1 MKINMPVTR
10 VELPFPGNTNL
21 VSKTDTKGVITHAN
35 DAFVAM
41 SGFSRQELI
50 GSSHNLVRHPDM
62 PAEAFAD
69 LWQTIKSGLPWRGIV
84 KNRCKSGD
92 YYWVDAF
99 VVPVRQNGT
108 TIGYMSVRTPPSRD
122 QVQKAEALYG
132 AIRNKQA
139 NLPGIKAGVLGR
151 MSIATRLWLA
161 MGGLVA
167 LMAIMAASI
176 FGGLTGSMTT
186 AVTAACILAALLIA
200 MFTGIHFSRSV
211 GGTLSRAS
219 EIFDQIA
226 EGNLTSDVDISGRDE
241 TGLLLCQLG
250 SMQTHLKSMLD
261 DISSAAMAIEVR
273 SAQLGARMTN
283 VMEQSSRQHEAAQSV
298 AATTEEFSVSVR
310 EVADY
315 AEATA
320 SAARQSEELVATSNA
335 EIGQTLN
342 VTSRVVDAVH
352 RSSATIAELSSAI
365 QKIGDITIVIG
376 EIAKQTNLLALN
388 AAIEAARAGEQGR
401 GFAVVADEVRKLAE
415 RTTSSTADIAKTVG
429 EIQGVTQ
436 RAVSD
441 MELASRE
448 VEIGIGSMQ
457 KSVSSLEGVARASN
471 QVSDMAKHI
480 SNSTVEQ
487 AKASEEVAQSM
498 ERISLLIEENSHIA
512 QDASGT
518 TSELL
523 ATAAGLNRLING
535 FELYKS

>member
-471 QVSDMAKHI
+471 QVSDMARHI

>member
-167 LMAIMAASI
+167 LMAIMTASI